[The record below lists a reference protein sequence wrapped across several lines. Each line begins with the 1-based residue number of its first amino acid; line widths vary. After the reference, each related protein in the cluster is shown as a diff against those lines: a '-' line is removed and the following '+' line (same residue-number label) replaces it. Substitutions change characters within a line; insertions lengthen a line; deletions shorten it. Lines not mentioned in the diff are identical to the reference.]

1 MRVIMTFQL
10 FSMWQNL
17 GETPP
22 PPPVNFFDKVVG
34 SKVKC

>member
-22 PPPVNFFDKVVG
+22 PPVNFFDKVVG